1 MGFPKGASIPF
12 GQGRVNSPPGEV
24 ASFIKVMESID
35 SKFKIGDPVVVASEN
50 PKGNPRTPKYIR
62 GKRGVI
68 GLVHGVLENI
78 RDHRGIH
85 NPLYT
90 VRFDLSE
97 LSTCHDTDSIWVD
110 VHEEWLSALEPEEN
124 N

>member
-1 MGFPKGASIPF
+1 
-12 GQGRVNSPPGEV
+12 
-24 ASFIKVMESID
+24 MESMD
-35 SKFKIGDPVVVASEN
+35 GRFKIGDAVVVASEN

-85 NPLYT
+85 QPLYT

-97 LSTCHDTDSIWVD
+97 VSTSPDQDSIWVD
-110 VHEEWLSALEPEEN
+110 VHEEWLSRLQSDS
-124 N
+124 

>member
-1 MGFPKGASIPF
+1 M
-12 GQGRVNSPPGEV
+12 N
-24 ASFIKVMESID
+24 

-50 PKGNPRTPKYIR
+50 PSGNPRTPRYIR

-68 GLVHGVLENI
+68 GSVHGVLENT

-85 NPLYT
+85 QPLYT

-97 LSTCHDTDSIWVD
+97 LSTCRDQDSIWVD
-110 VHEEWLSALEPEEN
+110 VHEEWLSPLHPEDRN
-124 N
+124 